1 MFMATKNF
9 GGVTMT
15 QSMFNAIIVAVEQRV
30 FGDVRPVSI
39 DIF

>member
-15 QSMFNAIIVAVEQRV
+15 QSMFLAM
-30 FGDVRPVSI
+30 FGLLALT
-39 DIF
+39 FFEE